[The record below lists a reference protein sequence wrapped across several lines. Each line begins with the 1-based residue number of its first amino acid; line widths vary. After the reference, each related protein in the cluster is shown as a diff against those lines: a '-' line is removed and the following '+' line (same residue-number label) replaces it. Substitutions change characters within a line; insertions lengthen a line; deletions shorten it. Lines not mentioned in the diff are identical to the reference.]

1 MMAGFSIEGFASTKL
16 NHPSRKGGELMNVS
30 DPLVTALVVLGIL
43 IVIFLVF
50 REVVCWYW
58 KINRMV
64 QLLESIEALLN
75 SQVRPE

>member
-1 MMAGFSIEGFASTKL
+1 
-16 NHPSRKGGELMNVS
+16 MNVS

-50 REVVCWYW
+50 REVVCGYW
-58 KINRMV
+58 RINRMV

-75 SQVRPE
+75 SRVRPE